1 MSLLTAPVGEANAS
15 QDTRAGSTQSPSTKS
30 ARALSYDP
38 NLAANYH
45 LDRTNQEAFET
56 ALQSRFTP
64 GQGKSWTDKPI
75 MVQFAAPLGYREL
88 RNSLSRNF
96 TEQQI
101 SEIKIA
107 VNGRTI
113 PFIGDPKPQDSNYYT
128 FVPEQL
134 TGHDLLVIRLD
145 SPGAGTANPID
156 VRVDLKGTWISSV
169 PKAGAKTG
177 GYTFD
182 LTPKQQA
189 VGLEMQEHGYTVDAP
204 KLVEQLQRLGV
215 VGERPFRVSDVLGNM
230 ARLAVTSFVYDTS
243 NRGSTNDVNEFFAR
257 PNPSGSCQKL
267 NTPVVLALRALGVP
281 VTKISGRDFNGD
293 GGHAA
298 GYAIDPQLGDA
309 LMLDASA
316 VAAWRP
322 KSQGPL
328 DLLGVGQRKFVWF
341 ELDSTLRYR
350 FSLSFDDGPKNTADG
365 TSNCGRMLL
374 SQGGDYVGSAFP
386 SVVPG
391 TAKSWP
397 ALKPTDPRF
406 VNFSTGVGP
415 RFVGQGN

>member
-1 MSLLTAPVGEANAS
+1 MSLISKLAWFALPSLAGFGLLTQTSDQGPGTHSGGMTAASGASMSLLTAPVGEANAS

-156 VRVDLKGTWISSV
+156 VRVDLKG
-169 PKAGAKTG
+169 
-177 GYTFD
+177 
-182 LTPKQQA
+182 
-189 VGLEMQEHGYTVDAP
+189 
-204 KLVEQLQRLGV
+204 
-215 VGERPFRVSDVLGNM
+215 
-230 ARLAVTSFVYDTS
+230 
-243 NRGSTNDVNEFFAR
+243 
-257 PNPSGSCQKL
+257 
-267 NTPVVLALRALGVP
+267 
-281 VTKISGRDFNGD
+281 
-293 GGHAA
+293 
-298 GYAIDPQLGDA
+298 
-309 LMLDASA
+309 LML
-316 VAAWRP
+316 
-322 KSQGPL
+322 GL
-328 DLLGVGQRKFVWF
+328 I
-341 ELDSTLRYR
+341 
-350 FSLSFDDGPKNTADG
+350 
-365 TSNCGRMLL
+365 
-374 SQGGDYVGSAFP
+374 
-386 SVVPG
+386 
-391 TAKSWP
+391 
-397 ALKPTDPRF
+397 
-406 VNFSTGVGP
+406 
-415 RFVGQGN
+415 